1 MFGSGIID
9 LAIGVIL
16 VYLFLSL
23 ICSVITEWI
32 SKRLEMRAK
41 NLEEGIRNLLSDPGG
56 TGHSLKLLNHP
67 LIKGLSKDGKKPSY
81 VPSSLFALALM
92 DIIAPSDPAKG
103 SRTIADLRAGVSHL
117 PNGLRETISSLLD
130 DAENSLKKAREN
142 FEKWFD
148 EGMDR
153 VSGWYKRDS
162 KKIIFACA
170 LAVTLLLNA
179 DTISITQTLFRDPTM
194 RAGLVATAQEI
205 AKKPPSNTPE
215 ENQKNINLVKEEM
228 NRLQLPL
235 GWTKESVAA
244 LGWTKEPFRIWN
256 PLWGTLIKAFGLFLT
271 GLAVSLGAPF
281 WFDMLNKF
289 INLRAAGTKPEKMTT
304 VSQGTSE
311 TK

>member
-9 LAIGVIL
+9 VAIGVIV

-41 NLEEGIRNLLSDPGG
+41 NLEEGIRSLLSDPAGNG
-56 TGHSLKLLNHP
+56 YSMKLFNHP
-67 LIKGLSKDGKKPSY
+67 LIKGLTQNGKKSSY
-81 VPSSLFALALM
+81 IPSSLFALALM
-92 DIIAPSDPAKG
+92 DVIAPSDPTKG
-103 SRTIADLRAGVSHL
+103 PRTIADLRKSASTL
-117 PNGLRETISSLLD
+117 PKELRETVSSLLD
-130 DAENSLKKAREN
+130 DAEGNLKKAREN

-153 VSGWYKRDS
+153 VSGWYKRES

-170 LAVTLLLNA
+170 LVVTLVLNA
-179 DTISITQTLFRDPTM
+179 DTISITKTLFQDPVM

-205 AKKPPSNTPE
+205 AKQPGHDTSEDAKKKITLINE
-215 ENQKNINLVKEEM
+215 EVKKM
-228 NRLQLPL
+228 QVPI
-235 GWTKESVAA
+235 GWTKESPDM
-244 LGWTKEPFRIWN
+244 LGWTKKPFDIWN
-256 PLWGTLIKAFGLFLT
+256 TLWQTLIKAVGLFLT

-281 WFDMLNKF
+281 WFDMLNKI
-289 INLRAAGTKPEKMTT
+289 INLRSAGAKPGKMTT
-304 VSQGTSE
+304 APAGENE